1 MISNNRRSV
10 MPTNRELEVEVGT
23 LKEQLQSVRQR
34 NSELM
39 DEMAIVK
46 SKVSSLVESLNVRF
60 ESIDRRFQGK

>member
-1 MISNNRRSV
+1 

-39 DEMAIVK
+39 DEVAVVK

-60 ESIDRRFQGK
+60 ENIDRRFQGK

>member
-1 MISNNRRSV
+1 